1 MKGSLES
8 HLVGDDWLGLA
19 VLHADWL
26 VEEGALV
33 QGELLVQGWADL
45 EGGGGRGT
53 NAGQHLG
60 LAEGPGKGMTRR
72 PCVALQVRQGE
83 ASWPQ
88 TVGGGGLGWHAVQ
101 GLIGGH
107 HVGGRLARLDTF
119 RLHRVIV
126 GLRTEGKTRGTKR
139 TVKIGITQYITQLI
153 YIGEIQ
159 VCQCKYITQYITQLI
174 H

>member
-53 NAGQHLG
+53 NAGQHLR
-60 LAEGPGKGMTRR
+60 LAEGPGKGVTRCPR
-72 PCVALQVRQGE
+72 VALQVRQGE
-83 ASWPQ
+83 APRPQ
-88 TVGGGGLGWHAVQ
+88 TVRGGGLGWHTVQ
-101 GLIGGH
+101 GRIGGH
-107 HVGGRLARLDTF
+107 HVRGRLARLGTF
-119 RLHRVIV
+119 CLHRVIV
-126 GLRTEGKTRGTKR
+126 GLRTEGKTKGTKS
-139 TVKIGITQYITQLI
+139 TVNIT
-153 YIGEIQ
+153 
-159 VCQCKYITQYITQLI
+159 I
-174 H
+174 HY